1 MQAKI
6 FELEQKV
13 FDFLG
18 GIIRD
23 HGDYLFM
30 GLVFLLIPIGV
41 WVLSGGL
48 RRKLLKG
55 RPIPAPPPMVV
66 IHLPDGRPASQPEP
80 FIAFPSNQEPSDCN
94 CHDD

>member
-6 FELEQKV
+6 FELEQRV
-13 FDFLG
+13 FDFLD

-30 GLVFLLIPIGV
+30 GLVFLLIPLSI

-55 RPIPAPPPMVV
+55 RPMPSARPTII
-66 IHLPDGRPASQPEP
+66 IHQSDGRPAPQAESFNP
-80 FIAFPSNQEPSDCN
+80 FPPYQEPPDCD